1 MNTFTAQVL
10 VRTNPRSAELV
21 ACGLL
26 AVTPKEVYFQWAEKK
41 VSMAEGLATELGKG
55 YITQRFKML
64 DQGIRSAHQQRLE
77 AGPLF
82 DSKSVLS
89 PDYFDYLKTYN
100 DGPVRFGDV
109 KPYAG
114 ELDQE
119 TFERLFH
126 EVIFDEPVAENGAVV
141 SVYKQL
147 LTRLKRPALQER
159 ADVNYSL
166 PKQFIPQHL
175 APANVMLTS
184 LNGHLF
190 TAQPFEQ
197 SNRVDTLR
205 KTIYEYRSLQ
215 NALETLAH
223 RLGKSAEPLM
233 LVTEEHVPDGDRAEL
248 MNEIRLYMAHLF
260 HIVTVPTFME
270 QLDRIERDANH
281 HKVSTALEAVEP

>member
-26 AVTPKEVYFQWAEKK
+26 AVTPREVFFQWAERK

-64 DQGIRSAHQQRLE
+64 DQGIRSAHQQRLA

-100 DGPVRFGDV
+100 DGPVRFGEV

-126 EVIFDEPVAENGAVV
+126 EVIFDEPVAETTAVV

-147 LTRLKRPALQER
+147 SVRLKRPALQER
-159 ADVNYSL
+159 ADVHYAL
-166 PKQFIPQHL
+166 PKQHIPQHL
-175 APANVMLTS
+175 TNANVMLTS
-184 LNGHLF
+184 LNGHLL

-205 KTIYEYRSLQ
+205 KTVYEYGSLQ
-215 NALETLAH
+215 RALELLAH
-223 RLGKSAEPLM
+223 RLGTSALPLQ
-233 LVTEEHVPDGDRAEL
+233 LVTEDHVPEGDLAEL
-248 MNEIRLYMAHLF
+248 IKEIRLYMPQLF
-260 HIVTVPTFME
+260 SVVTVPQFME
-270 QLDRIERDANH
+270 QLDRIEKDASYR
-281 HKVSTALEAVEP
+281 KVSSALVGEP

>member
-26 AVTPKEVYFQWAEKK
+26 AVTPREVFFQWAEKK

-64 DQGIRSAHQQRLE
+64 DQGIRSAHQQRLAE
-77 AGPLF
+77 GPLF

-100 DGPVRFGDV
+100 DGPVRFGEV

-126 EVIFDEPVAENGAVV
+126 EVIFDEPVTENTAVV

-159 ADVNYSL
+159 ADVNYAL
-166 PKQFIPQHL
+166 PKQHIPQHL
-175 APANVMLTS
+175 TNAHVMLTS
-184 LNGHLF
+184 LNGHLL

-205 KTIYEYRSLQ
+205 KTLYEYGSLQ
-215 NALETLAH
+215 RALELLAH
-223 RLGKSAEPLM
+223 RLGKSALPLL
-233 LVTEEHVPDGDRAEL
+233 LVTEDHVPDGDLAEL
-248 MNEIRLYMAHLF
+248 IKEIRLYMPQLF
-260 HIVTVPTFME
+260 SIVTVPSFME
-270 QLDRIERDANH
+270 QLDRIEKDPSY
-281 HKVSTALEAVEP
+281 HKVSSALVGEP